1 MFKKLICVKGY
12 MIKSEMNAYEKEYS
26 RIIKE
31 IDQLKNIIRAV
42 RTDAKEVKITNTLI
56 QIHQDL
62 KTLSTSSTL

>member
-1 MFKKLICVKGY
+1 VKSK
-12 MIKSEMNAYEKEYS
+12 MSDYEKEYS

-42 RTDAKEVKITNTLI
+42 RTEAKEVKITNTLI

>member
-1 MFKKLICVKGY
+1 M
-12 MIKSEMNAYEKEYS
+12 SDYEKEYS
-26 RIIKE
+26 RIINE

-42 RTDAKEVKITNTLI
+42 RTEAKEVKITNTLI